1 MADGDGQPAATAHLE
16 KLAHLCAANPYRGG
30 GARGQSLNHAPR
42 ELQDWL
48 GEALHNGSLKILSAP
63 LLDISSSAIRRRAAA
78 GQSIADDVPEAVARL
93 IERWGLYRG
102 VEAA

>member
-1 MADGDGQPAATAHLE
+1 MVQ
-16 KLAHLCAANPYRGG
+16 
-30 GARGQSLNHAPR
+30 Q
-42 ELQDWL
+42 
-48 GEALHNGSLKILSAP
+48 GSLKILSATMR
-63 LLDISSSAIRRRAAA
+63 DVSASAKRRRAAA

>member
-1 MADGDGQPAATAHLE
+1 MVQ
-16 KLAHLCAANPYRGG
+16 
-30 GARGQSLNHAPR
+30 Q
-42 ELQDWL
+42 
-48 GEALHNGSLKILSAP
+48 GSLKILSAP